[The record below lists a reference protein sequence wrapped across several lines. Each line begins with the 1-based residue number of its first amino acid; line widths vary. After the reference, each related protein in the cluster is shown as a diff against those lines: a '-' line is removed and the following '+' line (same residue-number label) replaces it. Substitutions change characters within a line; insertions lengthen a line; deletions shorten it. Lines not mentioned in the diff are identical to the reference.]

1 METDTQVYTLM
12 MSNMAMEYTDGLME
26 VYIME
31 NTRMEFNGEK
41 DIAGGQ
47 MEMNIAENTRLAC
60 NGERE
65 SKKKTD
71 NYTELNMNKVRSSA
85 EVSQQRLLIRNEYY

>member
-12 MSNMAMEYTDGLME
+12 MSKMAMEYTDGLME

-47 MEMNIAENTRLAC
+47 MVMNIAENTRSAC
-60 NGERE
+60 NRERE

>member
-1 METDTQVYTLM
+1 
-12 MSNMAMEYTDGLME
+12 MEYTDGLME
-26 VYIME
+26 MYIAESGKKVIKMVKGI
-31 NTRMEFNGEK
+31 RGR
-41 DIAGGQ
+41 Q
-47 MEMNIAENTRLAC
+47 MVINIAENGRMTC

-85 EVSQQRLLIRNEYY
+85 EVS